1 MSYTYTTLKTSIK
14 DYTDNIE
21 TVFVSHLPDFIKSA
35 EERILKEVEDKQSH
49 LCVGLDINPEN
60 FDNAKPS
67 IDGLKNHTYK
77 VIDAT
82 RDIAVAYKPN
92 LAFFERWGSEG
103 FKWLEALMDYFP
115 DDLIIIGD
123 AKRGDIGNTAK
134 QYAYSLFT
142 HFDFDAVTLSP
153 YMGKDSITPF
163 IDNPEKGAFILCRT
177 SNPSAVDLQN
187 QQINIKSSDQ
197 TLNSIDEIPNE
208 MLFDKTAQLCFEWNK
223 NNNVGIVVGA
233 TAPKEISRIRNHA
246 PSLPFLIPGIGAQG
260 GDLTQSMVDGN
271 ENGDALINIS
281 RGISFS
287 GDLSSKAI
295 RNAAKDYLSQMRE
308 IIDI

>member
-1 MSYTYTTLKTSIK
+1 MKSFNLRLSK
-14 DYTDNIE
+14 
-21 TVFVSHLPDFIKSA
+21 LIKSK
-35 EERILKEVEDKQSH
+35 RSH
-49 LCVGLDINPEN
+49 LCVGLDMNPEVMGSLN
-60 FDNAKPS
+60 TTLDE
-67 IDGLKNHTYK
+67 LKKHAFK

-82 RDIAVAYKPN
+82 SDLSSAFKPN

-103 FKWLEALMDYFP
+103 FEWLEELMDYFP

-163 IDNPEKGAFILCRT
+163 IDNPQKGAFILCRT

-208 MLFDKTAQLCFEWNK
+208 MLFDKTAQLCVEWNK

-271 ENGDALINIS
+271 KNGDALINIS

-308 IIDI
+308 IIDF

>member
-1 MSYTYTTLKTSIK
+1 MKSFNLRISK
-14 DYTDNIE
+14 
-21 TVFVSHLPDFIKSA
+21 LIKSK
-35 EERILKEVEDKQSH
+35 RSH
-49 LCVGLDINPEN
+49 LCVGLDMNPEAMGSSN
-60 FDNAKPS
+60 TTLDE
-67 IDGLKNHTYK
+67 LKKHAFK

-82 RDIAVAYKPN
+82 SDLSSAFKPN

-103 FKWLEALMDYFP
+103 FKWLEELMDYFP

-163 IDNPEKGAFILCRT
+163 IDNPQKGVFILCRT
-177 SNPSAVDLQN
+177 SNPSAIDLQN

-208 MLFDKTAQLCFEWNK
+208 MLFDKTAQLCVEWNK

-271 ENGDALINIS
+271 KNGDALINIS

>member
-1 MSYTYTTLKTSIK
+1 MKSFNLRLSK
-14 DYTDNIE
+14 
-21 TVFVSHLPDFIKSA
+21 LIKSK
-35 EERILKEVEDKQSH
+35 RSH
-49 LCVGLDINPEN
+49 LCVGLDMNPEAMGSSN
-60 FDNAKPS
+60 TTLDE
-67 IDGLKNHTYK
+67 LKKHAFK

-82 RDIAVAYKPN
+82 SDLSSAFKPN

-103 FKWLEALMDYFP
+103 FKWLEELMDYFP

-197 TLNSIDEIPNE
+197 TVQRIDEIPNE
-208 MLFDKTAQLCFEWNK
+208 MLFDKTAQLCVEWNK

-271 ENGDALINIS
+271 KNGDALINIS

>member
-1 MSYTYTTLKTSIK
+1 MKPFNLRLSKL
-14 DYTDNIE
+14 
-21 TVFVSHLPDFIKSA
+21 IKSK
-35 EERILKEVEDKQSH
+35 RSH
-49 LCVGLDINPEN
+49 LCVGLDMNPEAMGSSN
-60 FDNAKPS
+60 TTLDE
-67 IDGLKNHTYK
+67 LKKHSFK

-82 RDIAVAYKPN
+82 SDLSSAFKPN

-103 FKWLEALMDYFP
+103 FKWLEELMDYFP

-187 QQINIKSSDQ
+187 QQINIESSDQ
-197 TLNSIDEIPNE
+197 TVQRIDEIPNE
-208 MLFDKTAQLCFEWNK
+208 MLFDKTAQLCVEWNK

-260 GDLTQSMVDGN
+260 GDLTQSMLDGN
-271 ENGDALINIS
+271 KNGDALINIS

>member
-1 MSYTYTTLKTSIK
+1 MKSFNLRLSK
-14 DYTDNIE
+14 
-21 TVFVSHLPDFIKSA
+21 LIKSK
-35 EERILKEVEDKQSH
+35 RSH
-49 LCVGLDINPEN
+49 LCVGLDMNPEAMGSSN
-60 FDNAKPS
+60 TTLDE
-67 IDGLKNHTYK
+67 LKKHAFK

-82 RDIAVAYKPN
+82 SDLSSAFKPN

-103 FKWLEALMDYFP
+103 FKWLEELMDYFP

-197 TLNSIDEIPNE
+197 ALNSIDKIPNE
-208 MLFDKTAQLCFEWNK
+208 MLFDKTAQLCVEWNK

-271 ENGDALINIS
+271 KNGDALINIS

>member
-1 MSYTYTTLKTSIK
+1 MKPFNLRLSKL
-14 DYTDNIE
+14 
-21 TVFVSHLPDFIKSA
+21 IKSK
-35 EERILKEVEDKQSH
+35 RSH
-49 LCVGLDINPEN
+49 LCVGLDMNPEAMGSSN
-60 FDNAKPS
+60 TALDE
-67 IDGLKNHTYK
+67 LKKHSLK

-82 RDIAVAYKPN
+82 SDLASAFKPN

-103 FKWLEALMDYFP
+103 FKWLEELMDYFP

-187 QQINIKSSDQ
+187 QQINIESSDQ
-197 TLNSIDEIPNE
+197 TVQRIDEIPNE
-208 MLFDKTAQLCFEWNK
+208 MLFDKTAQLCVEWNK

-260 GDLTQSMVDGN
+260 GDLIQSMLDGN
-271 ENGDALINIS
+271 KNGDALINIS

>member
-1 MSYTYTTLKTSIK
+1 MKPFNLRLSKL
-14 DYTDNIE
+14 
-21 TVFVSHLPDFIKSA
+21 IKSK
-35 EERILKEVEDKQSH
+35 RSH
-49 LCVGLDINPEN
+49 LCVGLDMNPEAMGSSN
-60 FDNAKPS
+60 TTLDE
-67 IDGLKNHTYK
+67 LKKHSLK

-82 RDIAVAYKPN
+82 SDLASAFKPN

-103 FKWLEALMDYFP
+103 FKWLEELMDYFP

-197 TLNSIDEIPNE
+197 TLNSIDKIPNE
-208 MLFDKTAQLCFEWNK
+208 MLFDKTAQLCVEWNK

-260 GDLTQSMVDGN
+260 GDLTQSMLDGN
-271 ENGDALINIS
+271 KNGDALINIS

>member
-1 MSYTYTTLKTSIK
+1 MKSFNLRLSK
-14 DYTDNIE
+14 
-21 TVFVSHLPDFIKSA
+21 LIKSK
-35 EERILKEVEDKQSH
+35 RSH
-49 LCVGLDINPEN
+49 LCVGLDMNPEAMGSSN
-60 FDNAKPS
+60 TTLDE
-67 IDGLKNHTYK
+67 LKKHAFK

-82 RDIAVAYKPN
+82 SDLSSAFKPN

-103 FKWLEALMDYFP
+103 FKWLEGLMDYFP

-197 TLNSIDEIPNE
+197 TLNSIDKIPNE
-208 MLFDKTAQLCFEWNK
+208 MLFDKTAQLCVEWNK

-271 ENGDALINIS
+271 KNGDALINIS

>member
-1 MSYTYTTLKTSIK
+1 MKSFNLRLSK
-14 DYTDNIE
+14 
-21 TVFVSHLPDFIKSA
+21 LIKSK
-35 EERILKEVEDKQSH
+35 RSH
-49 LCVGLDINPEN
+49 LCVGLDMNPEAMGSSN
-60 FDNAKPS
+60 TTLDE
-67 IDGLKNHTYK
+67 LKKHAFK

-82 RDIAVAYKPN
+82 SDLSSAFKPN

-103 FKWLEALMDYFP
+103 FKWLEELMDYFP

-197 TLNSIDEIPNE
+197 TLNSIDKIPNE
-208 MLFDKTAQLCFEWNK
+208 MLFDKTAQLCVECNK

-271 ENGDALINIS
+271 KNGDALINIS

>member
-1 MSYTYTTLKTSIK
+1 MKPFNLRLSKL
-14 DYTDNIE
+14 
-21 TVFVSHLPDFIKSA
+21 IKSK
-35 EERILKEVEDKQSH
+35 RSH
-49 LCVGLDINPEN
+49 LCVGLDMNPEAMGSSN
-60 FDNAKPS
+60 TTLDE
-67 IDGLKNHTYK
+67 LKKHSFK

-82 RDIAVAYKPN
+82 SDLASAFKPN

-103 FKWLEALMDYFP
+103 FKWLEELMDYFP

-177 SNPSAVDLQN
+177 SNPSAEDLQN

-208 MLFDKTAQLCFEWNK
+208 MLFDKTAQLCVEWNK

-271 ENGDALINIS
+271 KNGDALINIS

>member
-1 MSYTYTTLKTSIK
+1 MKPFNLRLSKL
-14 DYTDNIE
+14 
-21 TVFVSHLPDFIKSA
+21 IKSK
-35 EERILKEVEDKQSH
+35 RSH
-49 LCVGLDINPEN
+49 LCVGLDMNPEAMGSSN
-60 FDNAKPS
+60 TTLDE
-67 IDGLKNHTYK
+67 LKKHSLK

-82 RDIAVAYKPN
+82 SDLASAFKPN

-187 QQINIKSSDQ
+187 QQINIESSDQ
-197 TLNSIDEIPNE
+197 AVQRIDEIPNE
-208 MLFDKTAQLCFEWNK
+208 MLFDKTAQLCVEWNK

-233 TAPKEISRIRNHA
+233 TAPQEISRIRSHA

-260 GDLTQSMVDGN
+260 GDLIQSMLDGN
-271 ENGDALINIS
+271 KNGDALINIS

>member
-1 MSYTYTTLKTSIK
+1 MKSFNLRLSK
-14 DYTDNIE
+14 
-21 TVFVSHLPDFIKSA
+21 LIKSK
-35 EERILKEVEDKQSH
+35 RSH
-49 LCVGLDINPEN
+49 LCVGLDMNPEAMGSSN
-60 FDNAKPS
+60 TTLDE
-67 IDGLKNHTYK
+67 LKKHSLK

-82 RDIAVAYKPN
+82 SDLASAFKPN

-103 FKWLEALMDYFP
+103 FKWLEELMDYFP

-187 QQINIKSSDQ
+187 QQINIESSDQ
-197 TLNSIDEIPNE
+197 TVQRIDEIPNE
-208 MLFDKTAQLCFEWNK
+208 MLFDKTAQLCVEWNK

-233 TAPKEISRIRNHA
+233 TAPQEISRIRSHA

-260 GDLTQSMVDGN
+260 GDLTQSMLDGN
-271 ENGDALINIS
+271 KNGDALINIS

>member
-1 MSYTYTTLKTSIK
+1 MKPFNLRLSKL
-14 DYTDNIE
+14 
-21 TVFVSHLPDFIKSA
+21 IKSK
-35 EERILKEVEDKQSH
+35 RSH
-49 LCVGLDINPEN
+49 LCVGLDMNPEEMGSSN
-60 FDNAKPS
+60 TTLDE
-67 IDGLKNHTYK
+67 LKKHAFK

-82 RDIAVAYKPN
+82 SDLSSAFKPN

-103 FKWLEALMDYFP
+103 FKWLEELMDYFP

-187 QQINIKSSDQ
+187 QQINIESSDQ
-197 TLNSIDEIPNE
+197 TVQRIDEIPNE
-208 MLFDKTAQLCFEWNK
+208 MLFDKTAQLCVEWNK

-260 GDLTQSMVDGN
+260 GDLTQSMLDGN
-271 ENGDALINIS
+271 KNGDALINIS

>member
-1 MSYTYTTLKTSIK
+1 MKSFNLRLSK
-14 DYTDNIE
+14 
-21 TVFVSHLPDFIKSA
+21 LIKSK
-35 EERILKEVEDKQSH
+35 RSH
-49 LCVGLDINPEN
+49 LCVGLDMNPEAMGSSN
-60 FDNAKPS
+60 TTLDE
-67 IDGLKNHTYK
+67 LKKHAFK

-82 RDIAVAYKPN
+82 SDLSSAFKPN

-103 FKWLEALMDYFP
+103 FKWLEELMDYFP

-187 QQINIKSSDQ
+187 QQINIKSSNQ
-197 TLNSIDEIPNE
+197 ALNSIDEIPNE
-208 MLFDKTAQLCFEWNK
+208 MLFDKTAQLCVEWNK

-271 ENGDALINIS
+271 KNGDALINIS